1 MTPWR
6 ILALVAL
13 FPSISIADEAPFFQP
28 LVTTVENLSSIPAS
42 QAASGLGFNINPAN
56 EWEFRMA
63 AEAGAVE
70 GRVQFSWE
78 AVENFDGD
86 LALSPAAENALGWF
100 AQYGLQPLIVAAY
113 GPPRRRV
120 LTITVGRDVP
130 SGSYQIPADE
140 DLSGVEPFC
149 HVQRSNGAQIV
160 PEGRWAYYGALIH
173 SVDLQNRSLTLA
185 ARTNVSLVAGDRLAV
200 NCLRYSSIPNTDPA
214 DPSVLAYARY
224 AEFLANRVD
233 GHGISGRVELWNEPP
248 WAHDPWD
255 TRYRFY
261 DNPPPELERPAVQF
275 GFAAR
280 LQTTLPPGSVRYNW
294 AGSHKS
300 GFNSLLGPRMDP
312 HPTFEQVDRSLSSE
326 SYHPYG
332 NSPED
337 HAWDPACLADFS
349 RSEFTCHLIGTNAGS
364 NFKSAARYNL
374 RNQIEQGWR
383 IEQNITETGRDTT
396 NQIGKA
402 RFVVR
407 HYLLFQALGIS
418 LINFYRLADNGG
430 HYGFVDANTQTPLAS
445 YVAIQGLVADA
456 AGIGLPPLPYSDGDL
471 PSVIDY
477 AGFYPLTTAALVG
490 TQSDTDTSNSILYVG
505 WQRSYPNGGDWLDLP
520 SPDPAP
526 ATVQLPAGFAA
537 SRAYDLVTRTD
548 VPLYRSGDGQ
558 VTYEIADNP
567 VALLV
572 TVGCH

>member
-28 LVTTVENLSSIPAS
+28 LVTTVENLGSIPAS

-558 VTYEIADNP
+558 VTYEVADNP